1 MEPARGTARGSDRGR
16 DRYDRYDRRGG
27 SRYDRRSKNS
37 SRYGPPLRTE
47 FRIIVEN
54 LSSRVSWQVRFK
66 EHVFIYYLTHT
77 LKHTFLLANLLVV
90 HFSLV
95 FIIFC
100 FNFSINMSHNHHLNI
115 LIDQNKVTTLFTT
128 ASRIS

>member
-1 MEPARGTARGSDRGR
+1 MNLFNIFLVYLNRVVVEPARGTARGSDRGR

-54 LSSRVSWQVRFK
+54 LSSRVSWQVR
-66 EHVFIYYLTHT
+66 
-77 LKHTFLLANLLVV
+77 
-90 HFSLV
+90 
-95 FIIFC
+95 
-100 FNFSINMSHNHHLNI
+100 
-115 LIDQNKVTTLFTT
+115 
-128 ASRIS
+128 